1 MENKIENVQSIQLV
15 DGVFKYSSK
24 GGFKPFIQSVDN
36 RTAGFSLELSDVGKY
51 IRVNSGDAVTVTI
64 PNIDFPIGSVVAFE
78 QTGAGAITVA
88 SSAYILRGNV
98 LSNGQ
103 YTVMQIIKVSTTE
116 WTIIGGIE
124 SV

>member
-1 MENKIENVQSIQLV
+1 MNNKVEAVQQLTLV
-15 DGVFKYSSK
+15 DGVLKYSNKSVLRPFVQAIDSK
-24 GGFKPFIQSVDN
+24 TGSF
-36 RTAGFSLELSDVGKY
+36 TLELSDVGKY
-51 IRVNSGDAVTVTI
+51 FRINSANAVTVTI
-64 PNIDFPIGSVVAFE
+64 PNLDFPLGSVLVFE

-88 SSAYILRGNV
+88 SSAYTLRGNV

-124 SV
+124 NV

>member
-1 MENKIENVQSIQLV
+1 MNNKVEAVQQITIV
-15 DGVFKYSSK
+15 DGVLKYSNK
-24 GGFKPFIQSVDN
+24 GVYRPFVQAIDN
-36 RTAGFSLELSDVGKY
+36 RTSGFTLELSDVGKY
-51 IRVNSGDAVTVTI
+51 IRINSGDAVTVTI
-64 PNIDFPIGSVVAFE
+64 PNLDFPIGSVLVFE

-88 SSAYILRGNV
+88 SSAYTLRGNV